1 MLPIK
6 TLDALLPLYA
16 VLTWF
21 ALAAAFVHP
30 RWMMFGNRT
39 NMLLIGLAFL
49 LKWAADITVSVLAWK
64 WHLEA
69 TGNKEDAVRSLP
81 LISIVS
87 ESWFFS
93 WFRQVAVLGSYGMLF
108 TKSGH
113 WKQRRW
119 NHLITT
125 PSSVASVVK

>member
-1 MLPIK
+1 MI
-6 TLDALLPLYA
+6 
-16 VLTWF
+16 
-21 ALAAAFVHP
+21 
-30 RWMMFGNRT
+30 FGNRT

-49 LKWAADITVSVLAWK
+49 LKWAADITVSVVAWK